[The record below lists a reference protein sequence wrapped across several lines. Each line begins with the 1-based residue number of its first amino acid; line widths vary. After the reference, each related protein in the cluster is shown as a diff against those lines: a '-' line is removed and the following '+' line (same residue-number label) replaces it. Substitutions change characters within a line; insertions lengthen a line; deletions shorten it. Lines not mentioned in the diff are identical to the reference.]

1 MLQEVAWV
9 WKTELFITL
18 TGIFVDEKNKLQY
31 KCVNAC
37 RLRIV
42 VTHSH
47 AAPDS
52 LKPQEIK
59 CGLYSHCSSIDILW
73 CFVILNMPTLSSL
86 SLFPIFMRRWQT
98 VFFLKTLTCALYNK
112 RPTSTVMYSFHQM
125 YKLINQS
132 FLSGIR
138 KHSWTKL
145 LKTSTVQGLVASS
158 DMVEKQKKT
167 TIIMDIIFH
176 FYP

>member
-1 MLQEVAWV
+1 M
-9 WKTELFITL
+9 K
-18 TGIFVDEKNKLQY
+18 KKLQY

-86 SLFPIFMRRWQT
+86 SLFPIFMRQWQ
-98 VFFLKTLTCALYNK
+98 
-112 RPTSTVMYSFHQM
+112 YSFHQM

-158 DMVEKQKKT
+158 DMVEKQKKNNHNYGYY
-167 TIIMDIIFH
+167 ISFLPLNVPKSYSLDL
-176 FYP
+176 

>member
-1 MLQEVAWV
+1 M
-9 WKTELFITL
+9 
-18 TGIFVDEKNKLQY
+18 
-31 KCVNAC
+31 CC
-37 RLRIV
+37 LRII

-52 LKPQEIK
+52 LKAQEIK

-73 CFVILNMPTLSSL
+73 CFVILNMPTLSYL

-98 VFFLKTLTCALYNK
+98 FFLQTLNCALYNK
-112 RPTSTVMYSFHQM
+112 RPTSTDMYAFHQM
-125 YKLINQS
+125 YKLRNQS
-132 FLSGIR
+132 FLSAFR

-158 DMVEKQKKT
+158 DMVAVCNQLGT
-167 TIIMDIIFH
+167 PRLTLPYVDQ
-176 FYP
+176 